1 MSKWDPYLKMYFF
14 FSQLSESKF
23 ILAFAHHFFSLS
35 VKKFNSFLLEPLK
48 EHCAPLAQTSKQV
61 PQSLE
66 DYQLLRKQTFD
77 CEPVDML
84 SRMHKI
90 R

>member
-1 MSKWDPYLKMYFF
+1 MKINASLLLLTID
-14 FSQLSESKF
+14 
-23 ILAFAHHFFSLS
+23 FSLG
-35 VKKFNSFLLEPLK
+35 KKFNSSLLKPLK

-77 CEPVDML
+77 CEPVDIL